1 MSMTDREKFI
11 YHAATLFTLQLMQK
25 HKSNL
30 SKKSMTDL
38 LNLIKKNRCRK
49 LKSDD
54 FKQVLDDMEE
64 EIILSSVV
72 YDMKEERIFR

>member
-25 HKSNL
+25 HKSDL
-30 SKKSMTDL
+30 STEGMTYL

-49 LKSDD
+49 MKKED
-54 FKQVLDDMEE
+54 FTSVLDDMEE
-64 EIILSSVV
+64 EILLSAVV
-72 YDMKEERIFR
+72 YDMKKGKFFR

>member
-25 HKSNL
+25 HRSNL
-30 SKKSMTDL
+30 SQKGMTDL

-49 LKSDD
+49 MKKED
-54 FKQVLDDMEE
+54 FTSVLDDIEE
-64 EIILSSVV
+64 EILLSAIV
-72 YDMKEERIFR
+72 YDMKEGRY

>member
-49 LKSDD
+49 LKRDD

>member
-25 HKSNL
+25 HKSNM
-30 SKKSMTDL
+30 SKETMTDL

-49 LKSDD
+49 LNTED

-64 EIILSSVV
+64 EIILSAVV
-72 YDMKEERIFR
+72 YDMKGEKMLR

>member
-25 HKSNL
+25 HKSNM
-30 SKKSMTDL
+30 SKESMTDL

-49 LKSDD
+49 LKKDD

-72 YDMKEERIFR
+72 YDMKEERMFR